1 MKNELENI
9 LDKYF
14 NIIVNHNNFNIKNDN
29 INYELEFLYFKNIS
43 FNNFTKII
51 AFLKNDNN
59 NFIINKNLNVSTF
72 HNYNNLKDIRLII
85 KQSDIPNFYKNE
97 LDFLK
102 KNNDPSCFQE
112 KTKIYNDNYN
122 TILNNFKLNLKLEKD
137 VENNTISIY
146 NNFYEIQ
153 TFKTYRYKNR
163 ISFNYDYFTIDIT
176 HVKYIDN
183 NTLKQSKKDDFNFN
197 YELEV
202 EINTKKLIND
212 NIYNLSTKNFNVFMP
227 SYNRFISSL
236 INKLS
241 IINNLLQNNL
251 YDLDNTTEKQ
261 IIDDFK
267 DLTKIYK
274 NNIIGPK
281 PISLTFKDLNNLSKQ
296 YKITDK
302 ADGERFNLYI
312 NDKGYI
318 YLLNNNGVLNINRKT
333 DNYKNTIIDG
343 ELITSIPT
351 DTLDVF
357 NFTDINDINKINKQK
372 NVKVYSFNAF
382 DIYFYNSTNLLQ
394 TNNSIGF
401 NLEYR
406 INRLEEIIN
415 DINNNPYNNKK
426 DKITFDIKKYYSF
439 SDYKN
444 IHKTNYNYNLDG
456 LILMPIE
463 PIPIN
468 NIDKIWLSNLK
479 WKPKLLNTIDFKIKQ
494 ITNNI
499 YHLIAYYYCTKL
511 NKKLD
516 IHFQSTQPYIK
527 NIHIIN
533 SEQQT
538 LQTINNES
546 ITNNKI
552 VECIYDITI
561 NKWVFLRIRHDKT
574 FPNSLDV
581 ANKTFFNIFNTFE
594 YKDILN
600 IENISKSYN
609 QFIENSYYNENN
621 HKNNYSTFYRKYQNI
636 IKNILINTFIPNI
649 NNINILDI
657 GCGRGGDL
665 IKFMRSINKTNNIDL
680 YLGLDINNNNITGQS
695 NARERFINLT
705 SKNNEFKQF
714 NDKFYFITADINKI
728 KQNSIKQLFTDL
740 IITPQEI
747 KNSYTEDFIQDIII
761 NDTIYDKRIIQQ
773 NINDN
778 TKFDFI
784 NCQFM
789 IHYINDLSLFFKVIA
804 DLLSDNG
811 VIVISYIDSNIL
823 NTKIE
828 QTTKVNDLINI
839 QNLLKHEQINLNDIY
854 QDDFQTIVK
863 SNDNLSYYVKLGST
877 NSFIKENIIND
888 QILTNALKDSGL
900 TSINEK
906 AHQTFN
912 EIKNI
917 NNTELKNIN
926 LKFKQQIQQFSNI
939 NTSLVLK
946 KYTSNIPYKNQLE
959 FINHILTL

>member
-1 MKNELENI
+1 MKNELEN
-9 LDKYF
+9 LLEKYF
-14 NIIVNHNNFNIKNDN
+14 NIIVNHNNFDVKNDN
-29 INYELEFLYFKNIS
+29 INYELEFLYYKNIS

-59 NFIINKNLNVSTF
+59 NFIIDKNLNVSTF

-85 KQSDIPNFYKNE
+85 KQTDIQNFYENE
-97 LDFLK
+97 LDFLN
-102 KNNDPSCFQE
+102 KNDASYYQE
-112 KTKIYNDNYN
+112 KIKIYNDNYN
-122 TILNNFKLNLKLEKD
+122 ILNNFKLNLKLEKD

-146 NNFYEIQ
+146 NTFYEIQ
-153 TFKTYRYKNR
+153 VFKTYRYKNR

-176 HVKYIDN
+176 HVKYVDN
-183 NTLKQSKKDDFNFN
+183 NILKKSKQDDFNFN

-202 EINTKKLIND
+202 EINTKKIINY
-212 NIYNLSTKNFNVFMP
+212 NISTKSFNIFMP
-227 SYNRFISSL
+227 SYKSFISSL

-241 IINNLLQNNL
+241 IINNLLQDNL
-251 YDLDNTTEKQ
+251 YNLDNNIEKE
-261 IIDDFK
+261 IIDNFK
-267 DLTKIYK
+267 NLIQISK

-281 PISLTFKDLNNLSKQ
+281 PISLTFKDLNNLSKE

-318 YLLNNNGVLNINRKT
+318 YLLNNNRILNINRKT
-333 DNYKNTIIDG
+333 HDYKNTIIDG
-343 ELITSIPT
+343 ELITSYPIE
-351 DTLDVF
+351 TLDVF

-372 NVKVYSFNAF
+372 NIKVYSFHAF
-382 DIYFYNSTNLLQ
+382 DIYFYNSANLLQ
-394 TNNSIGF
+394 TNNDTGF

-406 INRLEEIIN
+406 INKLEEVIN
-415 DINNNPYNNKK
+415 NINNNPYNNKK
-426 DKITFDIKKYYSF
+426 DKITFHTKKYYSL

-444 IHKTNYNYNLDG
+444 IHKTQYNYNLDG

-463 PIPIN
+463 PISIS

-511 NKKLD
+511 HKKID

-538 LQTINNES
+538 LQTIINDEI

-581 ANKTFFNIFNTFE
+581 ANKTFFNIFNTFK

-600 IENISKSYN
+600 IENISKSYK
-609 QFIENSYYNENN
+609 QFIENSYYNENENN

-636 IKNILINTFIPNI
+636 IKTLLINTFIPKI
-649 NNINILDI
+649 NNIKILDI

-665 IKFMRSINKTNNIDL
+665 IKFMRSINKTDNIDL

-705 SKNNEFKQF
+705 SKNNEFKKF
-714 NDKFYFITADINKI
+714 NNNFYFITADINKI
-728 KQNSIKQLFTDL
+728 KQNPIKQLLTDL
-740 IITPQEI
+740 IITSDEI
-747 KNSYTEDFIQDIII
+747 KNSYTQDFIQDIII
-761 NDTIYDKRIIQQ
+761 NDTIYDKQIIQQ
-773 NINDN
+773 TINDD

-789 IHYINDLSLFFKVIA
+789 IHYINDLSLFFKLVT
-804 DLLSDNG
+804 DLLTDNG
-811 VIVISYIDSNIL
+811 VIVITYIDSNIL
-823 NTKIE
+823 DTRIQ
-828 QTTKVNDLINI
+828 QTTKVNDLTNI
-839 QNLLKHEQINLNDIY
+839 QNLLHHENINLNNIY

-863 SNDNLSYYVKLGST
+863 SNDNLSYYVKLNST

-912 EIKNI
+912 QIKNI
-917 NNTELKNIN
+917 NNTQLKSIN
-926 LKFKQQIQQFSNI
+926 LKFKKQIQDFSNI

-946 KYTSNIPYKNQLE
+946 KYNSNVSYKNQLE